1 MDYEFK
7 QKVYAYSERIIET
20 ILTDYNGE
28 TIGSDEMDLETIMN
42 HLSGKPK
49 VGPIIQEYINE
60 LSDNE
65 ENVEKEIITDESL
78 LNFERCDVFTPD
90 DISKV
95 MSSYLTD
102 KGKLLEPSVGDG
114 QLLKFTDFNNYS
126 QVDIYDIKQEY
137 LDKCPE
143 HSNINSYCQDFL
155 KKQINHKYE
164 N

>member
-7 QKVYAYSERIIET
+7 QKVYAYSERIIQT

-28 TIGSDEMDLETIMN
+28 TVGSDEMDFDTIMN
-42 HLSGKPK
+42 HLSCKPN
-49 VGPIIQEYINE
+49 VGPVIQEYINE

-65 ENVEKEIITDESL
+65 ENVEKEIIDEEIITDESL

-114 QLLKFTDFNNYS
+114 QL
-126 QVDIYDIKQEY
+126 
-137 LDKCPE
+137 
-143 HSNINSYCQDFL
+143 
-155 KKQINHKYE
+155 
-164 N
+164 